1 MAASLGSVLWAGCS
15 STRETEFSSNN
26 GMTGDGMT
34 SDAASVSGG
43 DVAASPVDQ
52 TKRRPDT
59 HPELRNGIW
68 SFSQDQSGL
77 NPIRVIEAS
86 TVQPDE
92 PGEAND
98 TTALLNYNPE
108 VINVA
113 AADIADP
120 ALESGAVITE
130 AAGASNASPEDI
142 ENYKKELEARV
153 NAQR

>member
-15 STRETEFSSNN
+15 SRQDAKFSTNS
-26 GMTGDGMT
+26 GMTGDAG
-34 SDAASVSGG
+34 SVRGG

-59 HPELRNGIW
+59 HPELRNGVW
-68 SFSQDQSGL
+68 SFSQEQSNL

-108 VINVA
+108 VINVG
-113 AADIADP
+113 AADIANP

-130 AAGASNASPEDI
+130 AAGASSATAQDI
-142 ENYKKELEARV
+142 ESYRKELEARV
-153 NAQR
+153 NAQP